1 MQIYADKVFN
11 SPIDVIKAFD
21 NKGFKQAFEKL
32 ENLKK
37 RYYLVGY
44 VRYNAYKIFQNIEIT
59 SNEPLLYF
67 EAYRDYSDFEA
78 APLAHHKTYAYPKV
92 SKADYFAN
100 IDYIKEQIACGNTY
114 EVNYTFPNVVWV
126 SCSGKDLFLSL
137 ISEQKTPYNAY
148 IKNEFEEVLSF
159 SPELFFKVKG
169 GRIYTK
175 PMKGTIKR
183 GSTPKEDNF
192 NREFLQNDEKNRAEN
207 VMIVDLLRNDLG
219 RIAKTGTVN
228 VDKLFEIETHK
239 TLHQMTSEISA
250 ELEDGAGL
258 YEIFKAIYPCGS
270 ITGAPKVSTMK
281 IIEEIEPEPR
291 GIYCGAI
298 GYIHGE
304 ECEFSVPI
312 RILQR
317 KSDEPFYT
325 CHTGGA
331 VVWDSTAEEEWN
343 EALLKSSFLKTPIA
357 FIDTMAVKNGKIL
370 FEKEHRERLNVS
382 VEPAADNEIIRIVSL
397 NSEYNVQHLPLNPLT
412 TNIVKIAQTTV
423 DSANPLLSVK
433 TDFRP
438 WYDATMQKVRRGE
451 LFDEI
456 YFNERGELTEGARS
470 NVIIEKGG
478 NFYTPPLSCGLLNGI
493 YRQNMLKE
501 GRCVEKILYKED
513 LLCADAVYCC
523 NSVRG
528 LVKVCLS

>member
-1 MQIYADKVFN
+1 LQIYADKVFN
-11 SPIDVIKAFD
+11 NPVEVIKAFD
-21 NKGFKQAFEKL
+21 NEGFKQAFEKL

-37 RYYLVGY
+37 KYYLVGY

-59 SNEPLLYF
+59 SKEPLLYF
-67 EAYRDYSDFEA
+67 EAYRNYSDFKA
-78 APLAHHKTYAYPKV
+78 APLAHHKTYSYPKV
-92 SKADYFAN
+92 SKTDYCAN
-100 IDYIKEQIACGNTY
+100 IDYIKAQIALGNTY
-114 EVNYTFPNVVWV
+114 EVNYTFPNVVWA
-126 SCSGKDLFLSL
+126 SCKGKDLFMSL
-137 ISEQKTPYNAY
+137 ISEQKTPYKAY
-148 IKNEFEEVLSF
+148 IKNDFEEVLSF
-159 SPELFFKVKG
+159 SPELFFRVKD

-183 GSTPKEDNF
+183 GNTPQEDIL
-192 NREFLQNDEKNRAEN
+192 NRGFLQHDEKNRAEN

-250 ELEDGAGL
+250 ELEAGAGL

-281 IIEEIEPEPR
+281 IIEEIEPGPR

-298 GYIHGE
+298 GYIHGG

-317 KSDEPFYT
+317 KAEEPFYT

-331 VVWDSTAEEEWN
+331 VVWDSTAEDEWN
-343 EALLKSSFLKTPIA
+343 EALLKSSFLKTPLA
-357 FIDTMAVKNGKIL
+357 FIDTLAVKNGEIL
-370 FEKEHRERLNVS
+370 FESEHRERLNVPVKPES
-382 VEPAADNEIIRIVSL
+382 DNEIIRIVSL
-397 NSEYNVQHLPLNPLT
+397 NGEYNVQHLPLNPLP
-412 TNIVKIAQTTV
+412 TNTVQIAQTST
-423 DSANPLLSVK
+423 DSQNPLLSVK

-438 WYDATMQKVRRGE
+438 WYEATMHKIRRGE
-451 LFDEI
+451 VFDEI

-470 NVIIEKGG
+470 NVIIEKDGI
-478 NFYTPPLSCGLLNGI
+478 FFTPPLSCGLLNGI
-493 YRQNMLKE
+493 YRQDMLKH

-513 LLCADAVYCC
+513 LLSADAVYCC